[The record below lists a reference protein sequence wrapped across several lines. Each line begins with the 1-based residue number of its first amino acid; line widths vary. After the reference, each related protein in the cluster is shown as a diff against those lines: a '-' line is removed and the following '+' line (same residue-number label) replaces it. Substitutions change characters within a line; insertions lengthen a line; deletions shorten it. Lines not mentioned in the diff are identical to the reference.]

1 MSGLLTVTVVQIDPG
16 PDTAL
21 FSNMMTMM
29 TVTVSNPD
37 IGPYV
42 NVPLTVTVGP
52 TQPVQMMG
60 LFGAPVGA
68 DCISCPAGAREWVL
82 GVNVAA
88 YGTRE
93 VTLYPGTLVVTHT
106 GVFSLPVTAALAHS
120 GLPGQPQPPARAQYS
135 LDRGVGSVNFVSASQ
150 VEYVKPGTHSLEF
163 VTGPERFLGCWQDV
177 EADVGYGYS
186 SACKLG
192 DCFAITGTLPS
203 DSTTVWG
210 LRVRSDNGLLSE
222 EVTKTLVTDD
232 SVPNVEITPV
242 DSLSGNYVRLVGVV
256 QDWFPVAQQAVKVEV
271 STNGGRF
278 FPAFVSPAAV
288 SPTLGSAA
296 SASEAKWSFPL
307 QLTNQDGEEIEV
319 VARAIDQAGNVGP
332 ESEPLT
338 VVLDTVG
345 PAITVTQTSPLM
357 QGTVSDGSGVASVE
371 VSRDG
376 GASYEPA
383 ALSAGAWRLDAVPSP
398 GSLVGLGI
406 VRATDRWGNRTHKTV
421 ILPIHEVF
429 LPLVLRHG

>member
-1 MSGLLTVTVVQIDPG
+1 
-16 PDTAL
+16 
-21 FSNMMTMM
+21 
-29 TVTVSNPD
+29 
-37 IGPYV
+37 V
-42 NVPLTVTVGP
+42 NV
-52 TQPVQMMG
+52 
-60 LFGAPVGA
+60 
-68 DCISCPAGAREWVL
+68 D
-82 GVNVAA
+82 A

-93 VTLYPGTLVVTHT
+93 VTLHPGTLVVTHT

-135 LDRGVGSVNFVSASQ
+135 LDRGVATVGFVSASQ

-288 SPTLGSAA
+288 SPTLRSLAGD
-296 SASEAKWSFPL
+296 SETTWSFPL

-376 GASYEPA
+376 GASYVAA

-398 GSLVGLGI
+398 GSLLGLGI
-406 VRATDRWGNRTHKTV
+406 VRATDRWGNRTHETV